1 MGGAGA
7 DDEAITVVR
16 VAEPEIGATVSARL
30 QSLLQTC
37 FPGYPDRSYFKLPPH
52 LRYLVMTSDGDV
64 VAQMG
69 VEFRVIRVGDS
80 VLRTFGVVDLCVA
93 DSERSRGLAADLG
106 LGDADDR
113 DGLVVRA
120 LAAHNRT
127 LAQASPAYAWS
138 PGSSGADRLST
149 APATAG
155 DAQNFASSARSRTA
169 TCDSVSSPVRSTS
182 PVTKTIRGPTTS
194 SRR

>member
-1 MGGAGA
+1 ML
-7 DDEAITVVR
+7 R
-16 VAEPEIGATVSARL
+16 SRRSARMARSTGIGEL
-30 QSLLQTC
+30 TGWC
-37 FPGYPDRSYFKLPPH
+37 HDRGLDVLVEVHSNYLHQLEIAQQVDYVYDFALPP
-52 LRYLVMTSDGDV
+52 LVLYALT
-64 VAQMG
+64 
-69 VEFRVIRVGDS
+69 
-80 VLRTFGVVDLCVA
+80 
-93 DSERSRGLAADLG
+93 AADAGPLLAWLAIRPTNAVTVPDTHDG
-106 LGDADDR
+106 IGVIDVGPGDADQAR
-113 DGLVVRA
+113 PGLM
-120 LAAHNRT
+120 LAGT
-127 LAQASPAYAWS
+127 YAWR